1 MNGAPKNKNEYLNY
15 MVEKY
20 ANMVYRIALT
30 RTNNKSDSE
39 DIFQEVFLRV
49 TKKMPNFE
57 NEEHEK
63 AWIIR
68 VTINCSNS
76 LLSSAWNKKT
86 QALEENI
93 EFETKQRHDVYYEV
107 AKLPVKYRTVIYL
120 FYYEGYKINEISKIL
135 NTNESTVKTWLARAR
150 KKIKENMNEG
160 GIFEDE

>member
-1 MNGAPKNKNEYLNY
+1 MNGAPINKNEYLNY

-49 TKKMPNFE
+49 TKKMPVFE

-150 KKIKENMNEG
+150 EKIKENMNEG
-160 GIFEDE
+160 GVFEDE

>member
-1 MNGAPKNKNEYLNY
+1 MNGALKNKNEYLNY

-30 RTNNKSDSE
+30 RTNNKTDSE

-49 TKKMPNFE
+49 TKKMPVFE
-57 NEEHEK
+57 TEEHEK
-63 AWIIR
+63 AWMIR
-68 VTINCSNS
+68 VTLNCSNS
-76 LLSSAWNKKT
+76 FLTSSWRKKVE
-86 QALEENI
+86 QLEENM
-93 EFETKQRHDVYYEV
+93 EFETKERHDVYYEV

-135 NTNESTVKTWLARAR
+135 NTNESTIKTQLARAR
-150 KKIKENMNEG
+150 EKLKKNMNGG